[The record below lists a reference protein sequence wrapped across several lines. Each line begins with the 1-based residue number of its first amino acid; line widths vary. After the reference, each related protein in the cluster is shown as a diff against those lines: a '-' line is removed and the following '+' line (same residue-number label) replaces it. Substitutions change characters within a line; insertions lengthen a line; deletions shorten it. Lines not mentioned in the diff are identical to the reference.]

1 MKVPAKSS
9 ATGIGQRLF
18 TRCSF
23 PHVCVLSLFA
33 LGLQGTTS
41 KAQNAVV
48 LVGSGSSVPAPLYSR
63 WAQEYGKRNPNIQ
76 MRYLP
81 VGRSNC
87 RSCSS
92 ESCPSTTYPRSTRSF
107 GFQGK
112 CWPGSSSAM

>member
-23 PHVCVLSLFA
+23 SHVCVLSLFA

-48 LVGSGSSVPAPLYSR
+48 LGGAGSSVPAPLYSR
-63 WAQEYGKRNPNIQ
+63 WAQENGKRNPNIQ

-81 VGRSNC
+81 VGT
-87 RSCSS
+87 S
-92 ESCPSTTYPRSTRSF
+92 EGSKKISHGAGDF
-107 GFQGK
+107 GPGEGQLPDQGR
-112 CWPGSSSAM
+112 CGGSLSELPVV